1 MASSMDKLAKEL
13 KKQMT
18 DSDERKPKPYDTQA
32 EVLRVE
38 NGVAWVHIPGG
49 VDETPVRL
57 TINAKKGDNVNL
69 HVANGTAWITGNS
82 TNPPTDDSTANYAVN
97 ISNEVKK
104 DVTVLNNIVV
114 EEIEATNARFTNV
127 EADTAKI
134 HDLTADKLHAT
145 VGYIDDLTADNI
157 TAEDISASSGYIKD
171 LKSNNIEASNIVADH
186 ATVGSL
192 DSNYAHI
199 KNGVIDNA
207 KINYA
212 DINDLSAH
220 YAEIQNGHINSALIN
235 TAAIVDEQVFT
246 VEGNKAT
253 IKEINADNINVRN
266 LNAKNLKIETAD
278 GYVTIGD
285 KKTPTKE
292 FIDSLTNE
300 LNDRI
305 DGAIETYTSTA
316 VPTLSNYPANAWDT
330 DEVKATHVG
339 DVCYVV
345 NNQIAQNGY
354 CYRFTLN
361 GTTFSW
367 QLIKDSDVTAALSRL
382 TTAEGKIGN
391 IEAFDEDIA
400 TFKTETE
407 GEIST
412 LQTKTTTLETSIGDK
427 VDKTVF
433 NEVKQTVEGNSS
445 SITTLSETTTTLRDD
460 LDNLAVG
467 GRNLLKNT
475 EQQRVTPASAN
486 NSAYVSPVPRL
497 TDYGL
502 SVLNN
507 TETWWT
513 YSFDYEVTGNTAEGG
528 YIYVQVKGAMASG
541 SSWLIKDKP
550 SGHYAQSFKLTSSQV
565 SATSDSCGIR
575 LRNATDGAILT
586 AKNLKLEKGN
596 KETDWTPA
604 PEDMVETVTTISNTV
619 NEVKQTGTTNSSHIS
634 KLTQTLGTNA
644 DGSTKSGDVM
654 HQVSD
659 VVQDLSGFKTTVS
672 ETYATKDRLETA
684 EANITQNAKDIT
696 LRATKTEATQMSKPN
711 LSPFFQSTPFDKSSG
726 YWTNIQNT
734 FTPLEDGWAH
744 FLCDNTSGTDTVG
757 NLIRMVSC
765 PSVFDGES
773 YTCLV
778 EIRNLVSNAQ
788 SASMYTQQSTVG
800 QFWGSTSTGGFGI
813 NNDSMTNGSYY
824 KPMTALGMSEHGTDG
839 TRLMYIN
846 WQVPAG
852 AKIEADI
859 RISLYEGEYSGEYK
873 PYVGSQMYVSQA
885 ELKVTADSISS
896 EVSKKTDKETII
908 STIRQSAESVQI
920 KASQVEIDGTATFNA
935 IKSSADA
942 VYDAIGAA
950 QTAVDGIEVGG
961 RNLFLAEPS
970 TKKPSAYLAL
980 CIPATVALSDFNVG
994 DKLTVQLWGVEIDAN
1009 SSGVRAYWGGGSVPL
1024 CENTKPDANG
1034 YISFTYTVTK
1044 ANREHAHA
1052 VRKYINVY
1060 NPESGHTGSNL
1071 TIERWKLEKGNK
1083 ATDWT
1088 PAPEDVQS
1096 EIDAKKSVH
1105 TMKAYSSQTATTP
1118 YSIAYASILDYS
1130 EEGHTGLSAYVDST
1144 DGVKIG
1150 DTVRLAYA
1158 ISDTDM
1164 NNALV
1169 YMVGEVTNITPNT
1182 TRPKITYTAHGLDT
1196 TIIDGG
1202 NILTN
1207 SIGANKIKVNEIEIG
1222 AAQITGQLEAS
1233 QIKVGSISVGDL
1245 SDGSSYSTTTQ
1256 MNTAIDG
1263 AVNGHIGGR
1272 NLILNSARKRTS
1284 SASANNSAY
1293 ISPHPV
1299 ISDYG
1304 LSIFDNTD
1312 DKWTCSFDYEVTG
1325 NTANAYIYILPKG
1338 SSAGSGSYVYV
1349 QDAPSGHYSYTF
1361 KLNATQ
1367 IAATSTQFRVRLRNA
1382 TDGAKLSVSNMI
1394 VERGSKETHWSAAPE
1409 DYITDID
1416 GTGIRVH
1423 TASTENNSVHIDA
1436 DGVYILKG
1444 GTDKDTNS
1452 VAFYGDSVRIGQE
1465 DKEHISLT
1473 NQGLNVLA
1481 NSKNYVNL
1489 GLLNDESGQLDVKFR
1504 TVTVS
1509 SILTYN
1515 LQLHVKT
1522 FISAEYDDG
1531 VAATVT
1537 IASDGYSFTVDNP
1550 RDDAILIVQYITD
1563 DPAPYYVLGT
1573 KRSGTSTGL
1582 FGLLSGYNNAPRAG
1596 QSATLGGRDNYIDAN
1611 AGNSVIIGGFDNTIS
1626 GFNAVALGGNH
1637 LTVQGRNQVVMGYYN
1652 VPQGTPATAH
1662 LTDDAFIIGNGTSSN
1677 LHNAMAIRFDGEI
1690 SSGRAGRVLWSG
1702 GYFMTDTQTA
1712 TFTNGQK
1719 VSDQLSGI
1727 VLVWSAYDSGKA
1739 QDYNFDYQFIP
1750 KWHVLNHNG
1759 SGVDYVMIINAAL
1772 NITLCKKYVYVYDD
1786 KIVGNANNNKS
1797 GTGFNNAAK
1806 VLRAVIGI

>member
-114 EEIEATNARFTNV
+114 EEIEATNARFINV

-145 VGYIDDLTADNI
+145 VGYIDDLTADSI
-157 TAEDISASSGYIKD
+157 TAQDISASSGYVKD

-186 ATVGSL
+186 GTIENL

-212 DINDLSAH
+212 DVNDLSAH

-316 VPTLSNYPANAWDT
+316 VPTLSNYPANAWAT

-550 SGHYAQSFKLTSSQV
+550 SGHYAQSFKLTSAQV
-565 SATSDSCGIR
+565 SATTDTCNIR

-604 PEDMVETVTTISNTV
+604 PEDMGETVTTISNTV
-619 NEVKQTGTTNSSHIS
+619 NEVKQTGETNSSHIS

-672 ETYATKDRLETA
+672 ETYATKDRLAAAETK
-684 EANITQNAKDIT
+684 ITQNTNDISLT
-696 LRATKTEATQMSKPN
+696 AEKSVHMSKPN
-711 LSPFFQSTPFDKSSG
+711 LSPFFQSMPFTTSAG
-726 YWTNIQNT
+726 YWTNVT
-734 FTPLEDGWAH
+734 SSFTPLEDGWAH

-757 NLIRMVSC
+757 NIIRMVSC

-778 EIRNLVSNAQ
+778 EIRNLVSNATS
-788 SASMYTQQSTVG
+788 SAIYTQQSTAV
-800 QFWGSTSTGGFGI
+800 QFWGSTSTGGFSI
-813 NNDSMTNGSYY
+813 ANSSMTNGSYY
-824 KPMTALGMSEHGTDG
+824 MPMTALGISEHGTDG
-839 TRLMYIN
+839 TRLMHIN
-846 WQVPAG
+846 WQVPVG

-859 RISLYEGEYSGEYK
+859 RISLYAGEYSGEYK
-873 PYVGSQMYVSQA
+873 PYVGSQMYASQA
-885 ELKVTADSISS
+885 ELKIAKDNISSKVSTTDYNGETIASLINQTADTVKI
-896 EVSKKTDKETII
+896 E
-908 STIRQSAESVQI
+908 AEHI
-920 KASQVEIDGTATFNA
+920 ELDGTTTFNA
-935 IKSSADA
+935 IKSKADA
-942 VYDAIGAA
+942 AYDAIGAA

-970 TKKPSAYLAL
+970 TKKPSVYLAL

-1105 TMKAYSSQTATTP
+1105 TLDTSYSYTYANILTYSAEGYGGTNGANWVVANTA
-1118 YSIAYASILDYS
+1118 
-1130 EEGHTGLSAYVDST
+1130 
-1144 DGVKIG
+1144 GVKAG
-1150 DTVRLAYA
+1150 DTVRLKVTV
-1158 ISDTDM
+1158 SNMGTDG
-1164 NNALV
+1164 NRPYV
-1169 YMVGEVTNITPNT
+1169 YVIGEVVSVTDT
-1182 TRPKITYTAHGLDT
+1182 TQIRVISHGLDT

-1207 SIGANKIKVNEIEIG
+1207 SITALQIDTGAITADELSANAVIAGKIKAGAVTTDKIAANAITASKLAIGDFNNYVTVNENNEDTLISGFVIEDGWLYKNVATSTNAWLSPILPQWAKEG
-1222 AAQITGQLEAS
+1222 EQYRVTGKVKTKVAGKVRIVIYGRTSTGSAS
-1233 QIKVGSISVGDL
+1233 
-1245 SDGSSYSTTTQ
+1245 GSSYSSWVTTKA
-1256 MNTAIDG
+1256 NTETEFSGVIKITS
-1263 AVNGHIGGR
+1263 AVVAKPGINIV
-1272 NLILNSARKRTS
+1272 IQFQDS
-1284 SASANNSAY
+1284 SGTNIVGYCKEMRCERIVPY
-1293 ISPHPV
+1293 I
-1299 ISDYG
+1299 
-1304 LSIFDNTD
+1304 
-1312 DKWTCSFDYEVTG
+1312 
-1325 NTANAYIYILPKG
+1325 
-1338 SSAGSGSYVYV
+1338 
-1349 QDAPSGHYSYTF
+1349 
-1361 KLNATQ
+1361 TQ
-1367 IAATSTQFRVRLRNA
+1367 INE
-1382 TDGAKLSVSNMI
+1382 N
-1394 VERGSKETHWSAAPE
+1394 
-1409 DYITDID
+1409 
-1416 GTGIRVH
+1416 GIRIH
-1423 TASTENNSVHIDA
+1423 PAATENNSVVINA
-1436 DGVYILKG
+1436 DGMEVFKG
-1444 GTDKDTNS
+1444 GTADEYS

-1473 NQGLNVLA
+1473 NQGFNVLA
-1481 NSKNYVNL
+1481 NSRNYVNL